1 MVVKFAN
8 VCDVCDD
15 SSNNLLARP
24 TKEQTLR
31 ICILCWTNG
40 CRLMQVAGTHQRI
53 DYHRNLSELCIDGA
67 LAIKECA
74 YI

>member
-1 MVVKFAN
+1 MVVKLAN
-8 VCDVCDD
+8 VCNECND
-15 SSNNLLARP
+15 SSYNLLARP
-24 TKEQTLR
+24 TNRTNFENMH
-31 ICILCWTNG
+31 LCWTNG

-74 YI
+74 T